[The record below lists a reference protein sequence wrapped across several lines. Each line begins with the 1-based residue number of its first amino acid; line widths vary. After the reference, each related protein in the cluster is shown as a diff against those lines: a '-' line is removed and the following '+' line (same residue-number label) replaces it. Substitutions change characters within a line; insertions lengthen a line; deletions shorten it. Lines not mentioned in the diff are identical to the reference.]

1 MRYQYKS
8 FLLVIILIS
17 VLSSCSKKGCTDPM
31 SLAYDAESK
40 KDDGSCTYPEVS
52 KKSLVIRKTG
62 DWCLYCGEY
71 ATQWVNDIENIYS
84 NTVKVIYT
92 LMMDLLLMLDI
103 ICLIF

>member
-52 KKSLVIRKTG
+52 KKSLVYKKNRRLVSLLWRI
-62 DWCLYCGEY
+62 C
-71 ATQWVNDIENIYS
+71 
-84 NTVKVIYT
+84 NTVGK
-92 LMMDLLLMLDI
+92 
-103 ICLIF
+103 